1 MKFLAHVFAVLLL
14 CVPGVTAQTGTTNH
28 HFEKDGLSF
37 DYPAAWQI
45 SDQSTSQMQVIQI
58 LRGDGYAELR
68 VRVPREF
75 LKTPDKEA
83 QAKKLVQDKYVEGFV
98 DSLQQAGMTPNRSEG
113 ATEIAGGPAVG
124 NRIHAILA
132 GEPGGMDAYYRIVS
146 DRFVQISQL
155 GSERE
160 MKKSADAWDLI
171 RTSIKVAAP
180 PQPTSLPAP
189 KKP

>member
-1 MKFLAHVFAVLLL
+1 MKGLLHITIIVLV
-14 CVPGVTAQTGTTNH
+14 CVIGTLAQTAPDPH

-58 LRGDGYAELR
+58 MRGDGYAEIR

-75 LKTPDKEA
+75 LKSPEKEA

-98 DSLQQAGMTPNRSEG
+98 DSLQQAGLKPNREEG

-124 NRIHAILA
+124 MRIHAVLG
-132 GEPGGMDAYYRIVS
+132 GEPGGMDSYYRVVS
-146 DRFVQISQL
+146 DRFAQISQL

-160 MKKSADAWDLI
+160 MKKSLDAWDLI
-171 RTSIKVAAP
+171 RNSLKVAPLPSSAP
-180 PQPTSLPAP
+180 AT